1 MSKILLPAT
10 KNKIKAY
17 KAIVSHK
24 RTLEITSLFE
34 IILKKNQ
41 SISLKKIL
49 NIKNS
54 HGIYLNFIQSCII
67 PIFLILNLKIID
79 LTFIQFLVNLPILFV
94 FLEK

>member
-17 KAIVSHK
+17 KAIVNYK

-34 IILKKNQ
+34 TILKKNQ

-49 NIKNS
+49 NKKKFSWHLFKFYTIMHYSYFSYTQFKN
-54 HGIYLNFIQSCII
+54 N
-67 PIFLILNLKIID
+67 
-79 LTFIQFLVNLPILFV
+79 
-94 FLEK
+94 